1 MYASYFLCKIES
13 DFHLTEKKMKRILL
27 LLLPFTLFAQM
38 EFEEVF
44 KIFPVGGIARYSK
57 VYIKNDTI
65 LIKSDVSTPEIIE
78 FEAYFLSTNSGKTF
92 EDISDRVR
100 SSLPLLGG
108 DTEPGVFHPTGFFFV
123 KRNFTD
129 IDTSIYY
136 ISLDGEIMKKVEY
149 PYRGGFLFSSYIEL
163 NHKDPNYLAL
173 HHNFFMFVNNTY
185 YHQLSMS
192 PDRGESWK
200 SLAPEGII
208 KEEKGIALTP
218 NREITTV
225 YSERNNGNIFA
236 KFYYESTFSS
246 FTQYLVYNY
255 ITDKYNL
262 INTNFEMEKV
272 FNFESFHDNSLDLVS
287 ESGDGYYYQD
297 LESSEKFLQLDF
309 YDLLNLNKD
318 SINSENE
325 NLQIGEFSNGQGYSF
340 FKTNPN
346 NINHK
351 ILSILL
357 TSSFGQVSDLVNHQ
371 FFFQTFDNG
380 KTWEFIFENIGMEEQ
395 VFDFFIKANDMS
407 LWIIKDSELDYRRNA
422 SSSHPILYKSKS
434 PLTSVENQSESK
446 FNVDYSNGNLNIIS
460 ETYFNNSTISIYNLN
475 GKTLLNKSIDL
486 QMGENSITIE
496 QPIDDKL
503 ILVQITTNETQ
514 IFKLISSD

>member
-1 MYASYFLCKIES
+1 
-13 DFHLTEKKMKRILL
+13 
-27 LLLPFTLFAQM
+27 M

-44 KIFPVGGIARYSK
+44 KIYPENGTAQYSK
-57 VYIKNDTI
+57 LYFTNDTI
-65 LIKSDVSTPEIIE
+65 LIESTIHLVGELE
-78 FEAYFLSTNSGKTF
+78 KQAYYLSTNSGRTF
-92 EDISDRVR
+92 DDISDKVR
-100 SSLPLLGG
+100 SSLPILEG
-108 DTEPGVFHPTGFFFV
+108 DTDAGVFHPTGFFFV

-129 IDTSIYY
+129 KDTSIYY
-136 ISLDGEIMKKVEY
+136 ISLDGGIMKKVEY

-272 FNFESFHDNSLDLVS
+272 FNFESFQDNSLDLVS

-380 KTWEFIFENIGMEEQ
+380 NTWEFIFDNRGMEEQ
-395 VFDFFIKANDMS
+395 VFDFFINPKDLS
-407 LWIIKDSELDYRRNA
+407 LWIIKDRELAYRRNA
-422 SSSHPILYKSKS
+422 SSSHPILFKSKT
-434 PLTSVENQSESK
+434 PLTSVENQDNNK
-446 FNVDYSNGNLNIIS
+446 FKVNYTKRSIS
-460 ETYFNNSTISIYNLN
+460 INSDIYYYNSTISIYNLN
-475 GKTLLNKSIDL
+475 GKSLVNKSIDL
-486 QMGENSITIE
+486 QMGKNIITLE

>member
-1 MYASYFLCKIES
+1 
-13 DFHLTEKKMKRILL
+13 MKTTLILILL
-27 LLLPFTLFAQM
+27 IPFSLFAQM

-44 KIFPVGGIARYSK
+44 KIYPEGGIARYSK
-57 VYIKNDTI
+57 VYIKGDTI
-65 LIKSDVSTPEIIE
+65 LIKSDVSSPEIIE
-78 FEAYFLSTNSGKTF
+78 KEAYYLSTNSGKTF
-92 EDISDRVR
+92 KDISDKVR
-100 SSLPLLGG
+100 SSLPVLDG

-129 IDTSIYY
+129 KDTSIYY

-149 PYRGGFLFSSYIEL
+149 PYRGGYLFSSYIEL
-163 NHKDPNYLAL
+163 NDKDPNYLAL

-200 SLAPEGII
+200 SLKPEGII
-208 KEEKGIALTP
+208 KEERGIALTP

-225 YSERNNGNIFA
+225 YSEKNNGNIFA
-236 KFYYESTFSS
+236 KFFYESTFSS
-246 FTQYLVYNY
+246 FTQYLEYNY
-255 ITDKYNL
+255 ISDKYNL
-262 INTNFEMEKV
+262 INTFFEMEKV
-272 FNFESFHDNSLDLVS
+272 FNYESFQDNSLDLVS

-297 LESSEKFLQLDF
+297 LESSKKFIQLDF

-357 TSSFGQVSDLVNHQ
+357 TPSFGQVSDLINHQ
-371 FFFQTFDNG
+371 FFFQTFDKG
-380 KTWEFIFENIGMEEQ
+380 KTWEYIFDNIKIEEQ
-395 VFDFFIKANDMS
+395 VFDFFIKPSDMS
-407 LWIIKDSELDYRRNA
+407 LWLIKDSELEYRRSP
-422 SSSHPILYKSKS
+422 SSNHPILYKSKS
-434 PLTSVENQSESK
+434 PLTSVLQSTNKTITTYLSVNQLILESDSYYDNVEIGAYTIDGK
-446 FNVDYSNGNLNIIS
+446 AIFNINTNLNSGTNTFDIP
-460 ETYFNNSTISIYNLN
+460 
-475 GKTLLNKSIDL
+475 KSIS
-486 QMGENSITIE
+486 G
-496 QPIDDKL
+496 L
-503 ILVQITTNETQ
+503 ILVTIQSDKLQ
-514 IFKLISSD
+514 GQVHKLIRVE